1 MVLFLHKKFLKPII
15 GGFITGGFEGAI
27 RGGLQGLT
35 GQRPTRVAPR
45 VAADRTFGSFQ
56 AAVADQRRP
65 RLPPRQPFPIRPPTP
80 VSFGGFSGFSPARQT
95 FQRQTFQRQTFQQ
108 FQPSGREQI
117 IQLVRRFCR

>member
-35 GQRPTRVAPR
+35 GQRPRQVLPRAAP
-45 VAADRTFGSFQ
+45 DRTFTSFQ
-56 AAVADQRRP
+56 AAIADARRRRP
-65 RLPPRQPFPIRPPTP
+65 APGRVAQARFAARPPLRSPTP
-80 VSFGGFSGFSPARQT
+80 VSFGGLFIPPARRT
-95 FQRQTFQRQTFQQ
+95 FQ
-108 FQPSGREQI
+108 FQPSGRDQI

>member
-35 GQRPTRVAPR
+35 GQKPRQFAPR
-45 VAADRTFGSFQ
+45 VVADRTFSSFQ
-56 AAVADQRRP
+56 SAIADARR
-65 RLPPRQPFPIRPPTP
+65 RRAPPRAQPFPIRSPTP
-80 VSFGGFSGFSPARQT
+80 VSFGGQFIPPARRT
-95 FQRQTFQRQTFQQ
+95 FQ

>member
-56 AAVADQRRP
+56 AAVADQRRR
-65 RLPPRQPFPIRPPTP
+65 RLPAQPFPIRPPTP

-95 FQRQTFQRQTFQQ
+95 FQRQTFQQFQP

-117 IQLVRRFCR
+117 VQLVRRFCR

>member
-35 GQRPTRVAPR
+35 GQKPR
-45 VAADRTFGSFQ
+45 QFAVADRTFTSFQ
-56 AAVADQRRP
+56 AAIADARRRRP
-65 RLPPRQPFPIRPPTP
+65 APGRVAQTRFAARPPLRPPTP
-80 VSFGGFSGFSPARQT
+80 VSFGGPFIPPARRT
-95 FQRQTFQRQTFQQ
+95 FQ
-108 FQPSGREQI
+108 FQPSGRDQI

>member
-35 GQRPTRVAPR
+35 GQKPRQFAPR
-45 VAADRTFGSFQ
+45 VVADRTFTSFQ
-56 AAVADQRRP
+56 AAIADARQRRP
-65 RLPPRQPFPIRPPTP
+65 SPGPVARARFTARPPLRSPTP
-80 VSFGGFSGFSPARQT
+80 VSFGGQFIPPARRT
-95 FQRQTFQRQTFQQ
+95 FQ
-108 FQPSGREQI
+108 FQPSGRDQI

>member
-56 AAVADQRRP
+56 AAVADQRRRRGVP
-65 RLPPRQPFPIRPPTP
+65 DRRTTPFTFPIRSPTP
-80 VSFGGFSGFSPARQT
+80 VSFGGPFFPPARRT
-95 FQRQTFQRQTFQQ
+95 FQFQQ
-108 FQPSGREQI
+108 SGRDQI